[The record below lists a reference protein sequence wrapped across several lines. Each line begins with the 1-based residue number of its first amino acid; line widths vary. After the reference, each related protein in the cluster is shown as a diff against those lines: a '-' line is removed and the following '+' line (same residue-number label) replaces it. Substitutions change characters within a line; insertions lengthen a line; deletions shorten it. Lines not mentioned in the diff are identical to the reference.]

1 MKRLNLALLVILAF
15 ALVLAPA
22 STPTASA
29 QSVPMVAYTV
39 QPGDTL
45 AKIAARY
52 CTTWEEI
59 YQINAAVI
67 GPDPNVLKPGTVL
80 YVPNRWRPR
89 PAIVRST
96 ITVRACTP
104 TGRSR
109 AMSTPSR
116 PATPGI
122 PSACALACR
131 GRPSPRRTAAAGCIP
146 AASSLSRGC
155 AAAPRL
161 PRRSP
166 TSASRTR
173 RPARTCPPPS
183 RSAARARG

>member
-1 MKRLNLALLVILAF
+1 MKRSTLALLVILAF

-52 CTTWEEI
+52 CTTWEEL
-59 YQINAAVI
+59 YEINVAVI
-67 GPDPNVLKPGTVL
+67 RAGPERAQAGHGALRPEPLCGPPSNCAAYDHGPSMYANGTVFGQ
-80 YVPNRWRPR
+80 R
-89 PAIVRST
+89 VR
-96 ITVRACTP
+96 
-104 TGRSR
+104 
-109 AMSTPSR
+109 PSR

-131 GRPSPRRTAAAGCIP
+131 GRPSPR
-146 AASSLSRGC
+146 
-155 AAAPRL
+155 
-161 PRRSP
+161 
-166 TSASRTR
+166 
-173 RPARTCPPPS
+173 
-183 RSAARARG
+183 